1 MSFNAAATSP
11 PSRTTTSRGTRS
23 PRRRPEAPADRGTA
37 RSRATAAAP
46 RRAPGRRIASWLSCR
61 ARTAPGSG
69 WPLASLDCAHPK
81 NVLRGEPI
89 ECLASNERVTGSRE
103 KRSSDQPLNAAPEDG
118 LFHGQQLDKKI
129 KRAAEPSPAVANP
142 L

>member
-1 MSFNAAATSP
+1 MI
-11 PSRTTTSRGTRS
+11 
-23 PRRRPEAPADRGTA
+23 RRPP
-37 RSRATAAAP
+37 RSTLFPYTTLFR
-46 RRAPGRRIASWLSCR
+46 S
-61 ARTAPGSG
+61 
-69 WPLASLDCAHPK
+69 
-81 NVLRGEPI
+81 RGEPI

-142 L
+142 LLRFEVQATQQPQPSVAVEPAVRRVANGSTGGLRR